1 MRNWMD
7 LNGDGEIDSVERM
20 FAVDLLC
27 TSREEHMAIF
37 GDNGDFYIAAD
48 DDLDYVDDDLD
59 ENY

>member
-7 LNGDGEIDSVERM
+7 LNDDGEIDNAERM
-20 FAVDLLC
+20 FAVELLC

-37 GDNGDFYIAAD
+37 GDNGDFYDAA
-48 DDLDYVDDDLD
+48 DDDLD

>member
-1 MRNWMD
+1 MRNLMD
-7 LNGDGEIDSVERM
+7 LNDDWEIDNDERM
-20 FAVDLLC
+20 FAVELLC